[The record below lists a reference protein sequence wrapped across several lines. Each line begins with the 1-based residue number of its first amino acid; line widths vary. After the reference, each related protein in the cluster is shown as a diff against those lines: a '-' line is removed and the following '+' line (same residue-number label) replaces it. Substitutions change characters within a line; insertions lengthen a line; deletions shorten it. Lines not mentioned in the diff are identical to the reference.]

1 MNFLYFGI
9 KYNSFY
15 EVVVRI
21 DGSVVEGSNVLTSQ
35 EKNGNTVLGSLM
47 YFYFTGP

>member
-15 EVVVRI
+15 EVVVRR

-35 EKNGNTVLGSLM
+35 GKKMATL
-47 YFYFTGP
+47 FWAT